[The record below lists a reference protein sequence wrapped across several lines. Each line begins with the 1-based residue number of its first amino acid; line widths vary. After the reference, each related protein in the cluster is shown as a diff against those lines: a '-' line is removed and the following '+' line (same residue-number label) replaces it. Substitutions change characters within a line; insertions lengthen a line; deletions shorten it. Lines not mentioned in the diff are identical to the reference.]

1 MDFNELLNRSG
12 MSQTDFAKYF
22 DIPLRTVQNW
32 KAGVRKCPEYL
43 IKLIDYKLSAEQN
56 KKDG

>member
-1 MDFNELLNRSG
+1 MDFNELLTRSG

-22 DIPLRTVQNW
+22 GIPLRTVQNW

-43 IKLIDYKLSAEQN
+43 IDLMAYKLNNE
-56 KKDG
+56 KIFK

>member
-1 MDFNELLNRSG
+1 LLKKTQNI
-12 MSQTDFAKYF
+12 FAKYF